1 MTIPLLST
9 KFNIPSSGRSLVRRQ
24 QLIQLLDDGITQS
37 IPIIIVSAPAG
48 YGKTTVISDWI
59 RHSLAVD
66 RNSVAWLTLEK
77 SDNYLVGFLTY
88 FISAIQRIVPEFGVE
103 ILNAIQTHKSQ
114 SPEILATLIIN
125 QINVSPQKIY
135 LVLDDYHL
143 ISASPIHLF
152 MSFLIDHL
160 PPQLC
165 LIIISRSDPHFSLA
179 RLRTYGQLIE
189 IRQNSLSF
197 NIDEAKE
204 LLSRNLYPSFQ
215 QEEIAKLTQCTEG
228 WISGLHLAA
237 ISMRDIQDRSTY
249 FENLS
254 GEHEFIAAFLMDEVF
269 NKLDDPI
276 KNFLL
281 KTSVLD
287 RFTLSL
293 CEFVTQ
299 EAASKDILEGL
310 IENNLFIV
318 AMDNQNTWFR
328 YHALFSELLRKQLF
342 SQQPD
347 LIPQLHVRASQWFE
361 KNHLTNEAISHAIS
375 GKDYESAIQK
385 IVDIAEERLMKGDS
399 IVLLQWLESIPKK
412 NLFAHPD
419 ASILLGISLFMNGRQ
434 PDSIYSLI
442 EEIETNVDFD
452 QVQGELSLIHGLLA
466 ILKNDALNAIQY
478 SNEALAQIQPHH
490 QFYRCLVADV
500 SGMGYTLIGDMPA
513 AIQAFEECVAISK
526 QTENTMMT
534 LLVLTNLAGLHYMQ
548 GELRKAI
555 AMCYQVLAI
564 AKGSI
569 GINNPLLGKTFFN
582 LGEMLREQGDLKQ
595 AIHYLEKAAE
605 LMETYSEFGLPLAN
619 LAIARVKLNLKEW
632 DLVQHYIDHARTHAQ
647 TGPSPQITERI
658 VDVMQARFWLE
669 RANFPQVFQWLQS
682 RGLLEK
688 PITERIKEIE
698 KYGGINEFFITE
710 NQILIR
716 YTLAQNRPEN
726 AIEMISPI
734 LEYSSKKGNRRRL
747 IELLILKSIALNQ
760 QDKHNLALESLQ
772 AAFSLAEPEGF
783 QRVFLD
789 EGKRIISLLNLAINH
804 HVCPDFAGKL
814 LGIILIEQSSTNTL
828 PQSTPDHVIEP
839 LSEREIEVLGLIA
852 QGFSNTEI
860 AKKLFISLSTV
871 KGHTTNIFGK
881 LGVKKRT
888 QAVSFG
894 RSIGIIS
901 DQ

>member
-1 MTIPLLST
+1 M
-9 KFNIPSSGRSLVRRQ
+9 
-24 QLIQLLDDGITQS
+24 QLLDDGITQS
-37 IPIIIVSAPAG
+37 IPIILVSAPAG

-88 FISAIQRIVPEFGVE
+88 FISAIQQVGTEFGVE

-114 SPEILATLIIN
+114 SPEILATLLIN

-189 IRQNSLSF
+189 IRQNALSF
-197 NIDEAKE
+197 NIDEAKV
-204 LLSRNLYPSFQ
+204 LLNQKQYPSFQ
-215 QEEIAKLTQCTEG
+215 QEEIAKLTHFTEG
-228 WISGLHLAA
+228 WVSGLHLAA
-237 ISMRDIQDRSTY
+237 ISLRDIQDRSIY
-249 FENLS
+249 FKNFS
-254 GEHEFIAAFLMDEVF
+254 GDHEFIAAFLMDEVF
-269 NKLDDPI
+269 NKLNEPVQ
-276 KNFLL
+276 NFLL
-281 KTSVLD
+281 KTSILD

-293 CEFVTQ
+293 CQFVTQ
-299 EAASKDILEGL
+299 EVASKDILEGL

-318 AMDNQNTWFR
+318 SMDNQNTWYR
-328 YHALFSELLRKQLF
+328 YHALFAELLRKQLF
-342 SQQPD
+342 SRQH
-347 LIPQLHVRASQWFE
+347 QLLPELHFRASQWFE
-361 KNHLTNEAISHAIS
+361 KNHLPNEAITHAIS

-385 IVDIAEERLMKGDS
+385 IVDIAEERLMKGNS
-399 IVLLQWLESIPKK
+399 IVLLQWLESIPK
-412 NLFAHPD
+412 
-419 ASILLGISLFMNGRQ
+419 SILFDHPYASVVLGISLFLNGRQ
-434 PDSIYSLI
+434 PASISSLI
-442 EEIETNVDFD
+442 DELKTTIDINPIM
-452 QVQGELSLIHGLLA
+452 GELSLLQALIS
-466 ILKNDALNAIQY
+466 ILKNDTNNAIQF
-478 SNEALAQIQPHH
+478 SKDALSQMDESHRFFRSLASDS
-490 QFYRCLVADV
+490 L
-500 SGMGYTLIGDMPA
+500 GMAYTLIGEIPS
-513 AIQAFEECVAISK
+513 AILAFEESVSISQK
-526 QTENTMMT
+526 TENIMMT

-555 AMCYQVLAI
+555 EMCNQVLDL
-564 AKGSI
+564 AKESI
-569 GINNPLLGKTFFN
+569 GIHNPLLGKTFFN

-669 RANFPQVFQWLQS
+669 RGNFPQVFQWLQS

-760 QDKHNLALESLQ
+760 QDKHNPALESLQ

-839 LSEREIEVLGLIA
+839 LSVREIEVLGLIA
-852 QGFSNTEI
+852 QGFSNPEI

-881 LGVKKRT
+881 LGVKNRT

-901 DQ
+901 DQQSLI